1 MPTALATKINLQRE
15 TASRTQTRRS
25 ALVGYRSCA
34 RGRRV
39 EDLARYGGGLTGREL
54 VEMARTARV
63 QSLND
68 GLSAEASGR
77 Q

>member
-1 MPTALATKINLQRE
+1 MPTALATKLNLQRE

-25 ALVGYRSCA
+25 ELVGYRSSA

-63 QSLND
+63 QSSND
-68 GLSAEASGR
+68 ALGPEVSGS